1 MDGYALNLYD
11 ENVNPLAK
19 FGNIASLLNL
29 FIPILIIGAALLL
42 LIMLLYGGF
51 TWITAGGTPE
61 NLAKAQKIMTFAIIG
76 LVIVILSFLFVKL
89 ISIIFNI
96 AAPV

>member
-1 MDGYALNLYD
+1 MDVYALD
-11 ENVNPLAK
+11 ISDPAKNPLAK
-19 FGNIASLLNL
+19 FANIASLLNL
-29 FIPILIIGAALLL
+29 FIPILIIGAAFLL

-61 NLAKAQKIMTFAIIG
+61 NLAKAQKIMTYAILG
-76 LVIVILSFLFVKL
+76 LVIVVLSFLFVKL

-96 AAPV
+96 AAPL

>member
-1 MDGYALNLYD
+1 MDVYALDLSNQT
-11 ENVNPLAK
+11 VNPLAK
-19 FGNIASLLNL
+19 FGDIASLLNL

-89 ISIIFNI
+89 ISIIFKI
-96 AAPV
+96 DAPL

>member
-1 MDGYALNLYD
+1 MDVYALD
-11 ENVNPLAK
+11 ISDPTVNPLAK
-19 FGNIASLLNL
+19 FANIAALLNI
-29 FIPILIIGAALLL
+29 FIPILIIGAAFLL

-89 ISIIFNI
+89 ISIIFKI
-96 AAPV
+96 DAPL